1 MEAVAAGSHLPS
13 LTSLRW
19 FAASAVFLSHISAL
33 VLGTSLA
40 GAWAIFGPQGAV
52 GVSFFFI
59 LSGFVLGWADRPGDT
74 WRAFYR
80 RRVARIVPA
89 YLVACLAGLVIAVW
103 VAPLNGGGGGVLT
116 NLLPM
121 TLLQAWSADPYTY
134 YAGNSVSWSLS
145 VEVFFYALFPFV
157 VRPILRLQPAGL
169 LRLLAAAVAFAIAL
183 PLVLSPAHQ
192 DTGLGFWAIYINP
205 SYRLAE
211 FVAGIALAGLLR
223 AGVRIRVP
231 VAVAMLLAAEAY
243 VLVNAVPMYASRVAV
258 TIIPFCLLIFVCAQA
273 DVSGKWTGLRDR
285 RLIKLGQWSFAFYLV
300 HQLVLRVLEIH
311 VPAPLDSSSGRL
323 ALALL
328 GYGAATAVAYALFR
342 LVEEPWERRI
352 RRGRR
357 VALPA
362 TAL

>member
-1 MEAVAAGSHLPS
+1 MGRSPGSHLPS
-13 LTSLRW
+13 FTSLRW
-19 FAASAVFLSHISAL
+19 FAASAVFLSHVSA
-33 VLGTSLA
+33 SSPERRCR
-40 GAWAIFGPQGAV
+40 AWAIFGPQGAV

-89 YLVACLAGLVIAVW
+89 YLVACLAGLVVAVGRA
-103 VAPLNGGGGGVLT
+103 VERPAEACSESPPV
-116 NLLPM
+116 
-121 TLLQAWSADPYTY
+121 TLLQSWSADPYTY

-145 VEVFFYALFPFV
+145 VEVFFYALFPFFSD
-157 VRPILRLQPAGL
+157 RSCASSRGGL
-169 LRLLAAAVAFAIAL
+169 LRLLAASVAFAIVW
-183 PLVLSPAHQ
+183 PLVLSPSHQ

-205 SYRLAE
+205 IYRLAE

-258 TIIPFCLLIFVCAQA
+258 TIIPFCLLIFVCARPICP
-273 DVSGKWTGLRDR
+273 VSGRGCAIR

-300 HQLVLRVLEIH
+300 HQLAPTRARDPRPR
-311 VPAPLDSSSGRL
+311 PAGQPSGRL
-323 ALALL
+323 RSRCSGTARRRPSPTRSSVSSRSR
-328 GYGAATAVAYALFR
+328 GSGASG
-342 LVEEPWERRI
+342 
-352 RRGRR
+352 RGRR

-362 TAL
+362 TRLPPSL